1 MPDSPIEDHLQ
12 KFDDEQR
19 AALEATCAVIR
30 AALPGA
36 SEVISYGMPTFK
48 VEGVAVLGL
57 DGFTHHNSLFPYSSG
72 VMETIRAELPGF
84 ATSKG
89 TIQFPRDKPF
99 PAAALKRVLQARIR
113 EINASYPKRSGEA
126 KQFYA
131 NGRLKSA
138 GRMKD
143 GQMHGAWT
151 FYRKDGTPMRSGA
164 FDRGTRTGEWTTY
177 DATGRVHKVTTF

>member
-1 MPDSPIEDHLQ
+1 MPESPIEDHLQ
-12 KFDDEQR
+12 KFADDQR

-48 VEGVAVLGL
+48 IEGVAVVGL
-57 DGFTHHNSLFPYSSG
+57 DGFTNHNSLFPYSSA
-72 VMETIRAELPGF
+72 VMEAIRSELPGF

-89 TIQFPRDKPF
+89 TIQFPRDTRF
-99 PAAALKRVLQARIR
+99 PAAVLKRVLQTRIR

-126 KQFYA
+126 KEFYA

-138 GRMKD
+138 GRMKGD
-143 GQMHGAWT
+143 QMHGAWT
-151 FYRKDGTPMRSGA
+151 FYRKDGTPMRSGS
-164 FDRGTRTGEWTTY
+164 FDRGTRTGEWITY
-177 DATGRVHKVTTF
+177 DATGTVHKVTRF